1 VTAGLMDAFG
11 PDRIRDTPIS
21 EEGFVGAGVGAAMLG
36 ERPVVEI
43 MTLNFLLVAMDQVIN
58 HAAKIRTMFG
68 GELHVPIVIRMNVAQ
83 GSQLTAQHSQAFEGW
98 FANTPGLK
106 VVAPTTPYDAKGLM
120 KSAIRDDDPVVFL
133 EGGQHYSE
141 RGEVPEGEFTV
152 PIGLADVVRE
162 GSDLTIVAHGYAV
175 RRALRVAERL
185 HGEGVDAE
193 VIDLRSLRPLDMET
207 VVASVRKTHRALCVE
222 QGWPTY
228 GVTAELAARI
238 QRACFAD
245 LDAPVERVGGAEV
258 PMPYARPLENAALVN
273 DDKIYGAARQ
283 VLTESGMLARGV
295 GPAPADGPAGGNGR
309 VPAAA
314 AAEAV
319 AG

>member
-1 VTAGLMDAFG
+1 MT
-11 PDRIRDTPIS
+11 IN
-21 EEGFVGAGVGAAMLG
+21 FV
-36 ERPVVEI
+36 
-43 MTLNFLLVAMDQVIN
+43 LVAMDQVIN

-68 GELHVPIVIRMNVAQ
+68 GKLQVPLVIRMNVAQ
-83 GSQLTAQHSQAFEGW
+83 GSQLTAQHSQAFEVW

-106 VVAPTTPYDAKGLM
+106 VVAPTTPYDAKGMM
-120 KSAIRDDDPVVFL
+120 KSAIRDDDPVIFL
-133 EGGQHYSE
+133 EAQGSYSE
-141 RGEVPEGEFTV
+141 RGEVPEGDYTV
-152 PIGLADVVRE
+152 PFGLAAVPRE
-162 GSDLTIVAHGYAV
+162 GSDLTIVTHGYAV

-185 HGEGVDAE
+185 EGEGVSAE
-193 VIDLRSLRPLDMET
+193 VIDLRSLRPLDVQT
-207 VVASVRKTHRALCVE
+207 VVDSVRKTHRALCVE
-222 QGWPTY
+222 QGWPTF

-283 VLTESGMLARGV
+283 VLRESGMLARGV
-295 GPAPADGPAGGNGR
+295 GRSAASAPPAPPPAGPASQASQSGGNGR
-309 VPAAA
+309 VPAGTASG
-314 AAEAV
+314 AV